1 MVKLNVPTNIGFD
14 AKRAMELA
22 NLVQRAYEQFN
33 FFKQNPNQTWPP
45 QTTQTSPRILTGST
59 TRDNNLDNPSVQG
72 AVSYQL
78 LSTFYFND
86 DDNNDSDS
94 VPFGFIAQRQLEN
107 GLPGIF
113 IVFRGTLTK
122 DEWLDNLKFRQEPF
136 FLRNPNLG
144 RVSRGFQKIYTE
156 GDDGETLANTV
167 IKTLETVPINSQVF
181 VTGHSLGA
189 ALATL
194 CTLHISKQF
203 VPSHPTFQEPILYT
217 FASPRVG
224 DSKFADSF
232 KSLTA
237 YRISNSEDF
246 VVNVPPGTSQILGPE
261 MFGQR
266 IPKSDIDPNKT
277 STPSARNNATILN
290 KFVNVFRKQ
299 ETLIID
305 QVYEHVGNPLYFT
318 DQRGYLSTNHN
329 MFYIY
334 REALPD
340 PV

>member
-1 MVKLNVPTNIGFD
+1 MAKLNVPSNIGFD
-14 AKRAMELA
+14 ATRAMELA

-33 FFKQNPNQTWPP
+33 FFKENPNQTWPP
-45 QTTQTSPRILTGST
+45 QLLDTLTGST
-59 TRDNNLDNPSVQG
+59 TGDENLDSPDNQG
-72 AVSYQL
+72 KVSYQL

-86 DDNNDSDS
+86 DDGDDSDR
-94 VPFGFIAQRQLEN
+94 VPFGFIVQRELEN

-122 DEWLDNLKFRQEPF
+122 DEWLDNLKFRQEAF
-136 FLRNPNLG
+136 FVGNKNLG

-156 GDDGETLANTV
+156 GANDETLANTV
-167 IKTLETVPINSQVF
+167 ITTLETVPANSQIF

-194 CTLHISKQF
+194 CALHISQSGLNKQ
-203 VPSHPTFQEPILYT
+203 PILYT

-224 DSKFADSF
+224 DPKFADAF
-232 KSLTA
+232 NKSLTA
-237 YRISNSEDF
+237 YRIANSEDF

-266 IPKSDIDPNKT
+266 IPKSNINPNKT

-290 KFVNVFRKQ
+290 KLVNVFRKQ
-299 ETLIID
+299 DTLIID
-305 QVYEHVGNPLYFT
+305 QVYEHVGIPLYFT